1 MRVKE
6 DVPRWDFP
14 AIKPP
19 SLPSPDLG
27 SLPSISDLF
36 GSLVISSFF
45 VLVFYIGYRL
55 LVMPEGKYYKIKK
68 RFMR

>member
-6 DVPRWDFP
+6 DVPRWNFP

-19 SLPSPDLG
+19 PPPDLG

-36 GSLVISSFF
+36 GSIVISGFF